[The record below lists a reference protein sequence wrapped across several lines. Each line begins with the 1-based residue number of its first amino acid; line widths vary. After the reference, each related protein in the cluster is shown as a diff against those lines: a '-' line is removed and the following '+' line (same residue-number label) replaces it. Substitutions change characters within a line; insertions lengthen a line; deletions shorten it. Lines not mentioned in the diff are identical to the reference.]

1 MMTPQTR
8 RPRALPIFTVLL
20 GMTFVLALA
29 STAGAQIVTDP
40 RIAEFDPSPDHDS
53 VLDSGEP
60 AVLRYELGVYMSG
73 AAAPF
78 TKVDMG
84 KPTPEYDGKIRY
96 DFSSHIVGWPLPG
109 GSYEARVGAVG
120 PEGEALSEPSNQFTF
135 DLASPCS
142 VALSASTISVPANG
156 GSYTVEASTGD
167 GCSWYVSSALSWV
180 TPWTSQG
187 SGTGTV
193 SFDVKP
199 NTSAASRSGSVTI
212 GWQALSIQQD
222 GLATP
227 VISWPKPAAIVQGT
241 PLGAAQLNATA
252 AVPGTF
258 AYSPAAGTVLAAGT
272 QTLRTTFTP
281 TDRTLYATATA
292 STTITVNPV
301 TYSLTVTRPAG
312 GTVNGAGINC
322 GTGGTICQV
331 TMSAAMTLGLQATP
345 DSGYAF
351 SAWSGSCTGTSPSYS
366 LVLDG
371 TKTCGATF
379 TAVAPP
385 PPTTTTPPPTTTTPP
400 PVEATPPTTGL
411 PIGAPYTLTI
421 ERRSGGVVK
430 SAGINCGT
438 TAKACTTTMPA
449 PMTLGLQATADP
461 GYAFLEWTGHCSGT
475 SVNLSISLEGA
486 RTCAASFIPAGST
499 VIEPPPPTE
508 TTTPTPS
515 TSTTTGPPYSLTVT
529 RPTGGTVKS
538 AGIDCG
544 TRSKACSVT
553 MPAPIWLGV
562 LATPDKGY
570 TFGGWTGDCAGTQ
583 TSYSLALAGPR
594 ACGATFVAIG
604 N

>member
-8 RPRALPIFTVLL
+8 RPRALPIFTALL
-20 GMTFVLALA
+20 GMTCVLALA

-60 AVLRYELGVYMSG
+60 AVLRYELGVYMAG

-78 TKVDMG
+78 TRVDMG
-84 KPTPEYDGKIRY
+84 KPSPEYDGKIRY
-96 DFSSHIVGWPLPG
+96 DFSSHVVGWPLPG

-142 VALSASTISVPANG
+142 VTLSSESISVPASG
-156 GSYTVEASTGD
+156 GSYTVNVTTGD

-180 TPWTSQG
+180 TSWTSQG

-193 SFDVKP
+193 ALDVKP
-199 NTSAASRSGSVTI
+199 NTSTTGRTGSITI
-212 GWQALSIQQD
+212 GGQALTLQQA
-222 GLATP
+222 GLTTP
-227 VISWPKPAAIVQGT
+227 TISWAKPAAIVQGT
-241 PLGAAQLNATA
+241 ALGATQLNATA

-258 AYSPAAGTVLAAGT
+258 VYSPAAGTVLAAGT

-281 TDRTLYATATA
+281 ADRTLYATATA
-292 STTITVNPV
+292 STTITVNAV
-301 TYSLTVTRPAG
+301 TYSLTVTRPTG

-322 GTGGTICQV
+322 GSGGAICQV
-331 TMSAAMTLGLQATP
+331 TMSAAMMLGLQATP
-345 DSGYAF
+345 ESGYAF
-351 SAWSGSCTGTSPSYS
+351 SAWSGSCTGTSPSYT
-366 LVLDG
+366 LVLNG

-379 TAVAPP
+379 TVVATAPP
-385 PPTTTTPPPTTTTPP
+385 PTAPTTTTPPPSDTTS
-400 PVEATPPTTGL
+400 PTTGL

-438 TAKACTTTMPA
+438 TAKACSTTMPA

-486 RTCAASFIPAGST
+486 RACAASFIPAGST
-499 VIEPPPPTE
+499 VIEPPPPAE

-529 RPTGGTVKS
+529 RPTGGTVQA

-544 TRSKACSVT
+544 TRSKACTVT

-562 LATPDKGY
+562 LATPDRGY
-570 TFGGWTGDCAGTQ
+570 TFGGWTGNCTGTQ
-583 TSYSLALAGPR
+583 TSYSLALSGPR
-594 ACGATFVAIG
+594 ACSATFRAIG

>member
-1 MMTPQTR
+1 MTTPDSK

-20 GMTFVLALA
+20 GMTFMLALA

-40 RIAEFDPSPDHDS
+40 RIAEFDPSPDHDA

-60 AVLRYELGVYMSG
+60 AVLRYELGVYMAG

-84 KPTPEYDGKIRY
+84 KPSPESDGKIRY
-96 DFSSHIVGWPLPG
+96 DFSSNIVGWPLPG
-109 GSYEARVGAVG
+109 GTYEARVGAVG
-120 PEGEALSEPSNQFTF
+120 PEGEALSEPSNPFAF
-135 DLASPCS
+135 GVASPCS
-142 VALSASTISVPANG
+142 VTLASSSISVPANG

-167 GCSWYVSSALSWV
+167 GCAWYVSSALSWV

-199 NTSAASRSGSVTI
+199 NTSAASRSGSISI
-212 GWQALSIQQD
+212 GSKPLAIEQA

-227 VISWPKPAAIVQGT
+227 VLSWAKPAAIVQGT

-258 AYSPAAGTVLAAGT
+258 AYSPAAGTVLAVGT

-281 TDRTLYATATA
+281 ADATRYTTATA
-292 STTITVNPV
+292 STTITVDAV

-322 GTGGTICQV
+322 GTGGTTCSV
-331 TMSAAMTLGLQATP
+331 TMSASMTLGLQATP
-345 DSGYAF
+345 ASGYAF
-351 SAWSGSCTGTSPSYS
+351 SAWTGSCTGTSPSYT
-366 LVLDG
+366 LVLNG
-371 TKTCGATF
+371 PKTCGATF
-379 TAVAPP
+379 TAAPTAPP
-385 PPTTTTPPPTTTTPP
+385 PPTTTTPTPTPVTP
-400 PVEATPPTTGL
+400 PPTTGL

-438 TAKACTTTMPA
+438 TAKACSTTMPA
-449 PMTLGLQATADP
+449 AMTLGLQATADP

-475 SVNLSISLEGA
+475 SANYAMALEGP

-499 VIEPPPPTE
+499 VIAPPPPTE
-508 TTTPTPS
+508 PTTPAPG
-515 TSTTTGPPYSLTVT
+515 TSTATGPPYSLTIT
-529 RPTGGTVKS
+529 RPTGGTVNS
-538 AGIDCG
+538 AGINCG
-544 TRSKACSVT
+544 TRGKTCSVT
-553 MPAPIWLGV
+553 IPAPIWLGM

-570 TFGGWTGDCAGTQ
+570 TFGGWSGDCSGTQ
-583 TSYSLALAGPR
+583 VGYSLALAGPR
-594 ACGATFVAIG
+594 ACSATFRAIG